1 MRRIFSLL
9 IFANLITTIVVA
21 QDTLPKFSLSAK
33 VNGKVIISWRNSFQS
48 VTQISIQRSYDS
60 TKNFTT
66 LLSVPDPA
74 IPENGFVDAKAPRQN
89 MFYRLFIVM
98 DNGSY
103 IFSKSKRA
111 MPDSVNAIAKDIPAE
126 VHDENMPSR
135 SSSQRIAYLH
145 GSQPNISAQSKIAE
159 VPKVEVDKIYFLKE
173 KDSVIGR
180 LASSSLKRFKDSI
193 LTKTKDTLLFA
204 DADTILI
211 KVFVP
216 KEVYKISNYVFTSKD
231 GNVTISL
238 PDAQA
243 KKYTV
248 KFLETDLSPV
258 LEVKDIKN
266 IILVVDKTNFVHSGW
281 FRFELYEDGKL
292 KEKNKLF
299 IPKDF

>member
-1 MRRIFSLL
+1 MLRILFLL
-9 IFANLITTIVVA
+9 FCTTIVTTIVVA
-21 QDTLPKFSLSAK
+21 QDTLPQFSLSAK

-74 IPENGFVDAKAPRQN
+74 IPENGFVDAKAPHQN
-89 MFYRLFIVM
+89 MFYRLFIVL

-111 MPDSVNAIAKDIPAE
+111 MPDSVNVIAKDISAE

-135 SSSQRIAYLH
+135 SNSQRIAYLH
-145 GSQPNISAQSKIAE
+145 GNQPNISGQPKILETA
-159 VPKVEVDKIYFLKE
+159 KVEIDKMYFLKE
-173 KDSVIGR
+173 KDSVIGQVP
-180 LASSSLKRFKDSI
+180 SSSLKRFKDSI

-204 DADTILI
+204 DADTIVI
-211 KVFVP
+211 KIFVP
-216 KEVYKISNYVFTSKD
+216 KEVYKISNYVFTGKD

-238 PDAQA
+238 PEAPT
-243 KKYTV
+243 KKYSV
-248 KFLETDLSPV
+248 KFLESDLSPV
-258 LEVKDIKN
+258 FEVKDIKN
-266 IILVVDKTNFVHSGW
+266 VLLVVDKTNFVHSGW